1 MHAID
6 LVKSILHIACRRGNI
21 NMIKFLINE
30 VGLRLDTDTIR
41 DDYNRTPLH
50 DAFWTTTSADINS
63 SSYDVIDFLLTSQPN
78 VVELLLLKDVRGYT
92 PLDYARS
99 EHRTKW
105 LHFLW
110 KRKNILR
117 VSSSSSS
124 STTPPTTS
132 TTDDIIIDSIDSIKE
147 QQSQQQSQQS
157 QSQSQSQSQPQN
169 KRQRLSQ

>member
-1 MHAID
+1 MK
-6 LVKSILHIACRRGNI
+6 LV
-21 NMIKFLINE
+21 
-30 VGLRLDTDTIR
+30 LRLDTDTIR

-50 DAFWTTTSADINS
+50 DAFWTTTSADINNS

-124 STTPPTTS
+124 SSSTS
-132 TTDDIIIDSIDSIKE
+132 TDDIIDSIDSIKE
-147 QQSQQQSQQS
+147 QQSQQQSQS
-157 QSQSQSQSQPQN
+157 QSQSQQN